1 MNSPHTLSIILPCYN
16 PGAEWVAHVLSAT
29 YTIEQK
35 LGSVE
40 LIVVNDGS
48 IKPDLLH
55 ELRAAYS
62 KPELKLINL
71 KKNTGKG
78 YALRQGVAEASGNL
92 IIYTDIDFPYKVESF
107 MEIYRLLKG
116 NQVDVAIGVR
126 GDEYYKHLSASRIRI
141 SKFLRLLIKT
151 LLRLPTD
158 DTQCGLKGFNLKGR
172 KVFLQTTINRYL
184 FDLEFIFLAAQE
196 NLTIVTSE
204 VKLRPEVSLTKMN
217 WKILFQE
224 SLNFLRIFILSIFS
238 KPK

>member
-1 MNSPHTLSIILPCYN
+1 MNSPQTLSIILPCYN

-48 IKPDLLH
+48 IKPDLLN

-107 MEIYRLLKG
+107 MEIYRLLKK

-126 GDEYYKHLSASRIRI
+126 GDDYYKHLSASRIRV
-141 SKFLRLLIKT
+141 SKFLRMLIKT
-151 LLRLPTD
+151 LLLLSTD